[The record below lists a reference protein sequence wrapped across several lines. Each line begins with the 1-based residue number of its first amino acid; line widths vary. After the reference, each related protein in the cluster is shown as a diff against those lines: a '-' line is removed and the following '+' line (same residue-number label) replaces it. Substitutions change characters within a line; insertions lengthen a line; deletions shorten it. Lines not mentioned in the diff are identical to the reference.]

1 MRGMDFTSILI
12 LHLIAPAWA
21 AWERSPYLRHYR
33 RVKRTQYDPPEM
45 ILARQWDK
53 LALLI
58 RDAYETTQFYRDRL
72 DAAGLHPRDIRS
84 LDAFRALPL
93 LTKADL
99 RERKRDML
107 SSDYADAKL
116 YSKTTSGSTGPSR

>member
-1 MRGMDFTSILI
+1 MDYV
-12 LHLIAPAWA
+12 APVIRHFVAPLWSL
-21 AWERSPYLRHYR
+21 WERSPYLRHYR
-33 RVKRTQYDPPEM
+33 RSKRTQYDPPEV

-58 RDAYETTQFYRDRL
+58 RHAYETTQFYRDRL